1 MKRLFLLLVLITLIF
16 ITSAFADRD
25 TATVTTYETSALVK
39 RGDAKIYSISFV
51 ATSNSG
57 NFIIYDAVSATS
69 GYTDVKAEGQ
79 EATSLNSQYQDFSNK
94 PLELGTGLYLAIT
107 NGYVILRY
115 E

>member
-1 MKRLFLLLVLITLIF
+1 MKKLFLLVLITLCFASIV
-16 ITSAFADRD
+16 FADRD
-25 TATVTTYETSALVK
+25 TATVTTYNSSQLVK
-39 RGDAKIYSISFV
+39 TGDAKIYSISFI

-57 NFIIYDAVSATS
+57 NFIVYDALSATF
-69 GYTDVKAEGQ
+69 GYTDIKAEGS
-79 EATSLNSQYQDFSNK
+79 EVTALGSQYQDFSDK